1 MIFYILLGLCIG
13 SFINV
18 VIFRSKQKKS
28 IISPRSYCLKCNNT
42 LKFYHLIP
50 ILSYVFLKGKC
61 GFCKGKISLIYP
73 FNELICG
80 CLFAFA
86 FYLFENIFEILI
98 FACILAIFFNA
109 FLDGLFFKSCERALA
124 LDFICF
130 SLFV

>member
-61 GFCKGKISLIYP
+61 GFCKGKISL
-73 FNELICG
+73 
-80 CLFAFA
+80 
-86 FYLFENIFEILI
+86 
-98 FACILAIFFNA
+98 
-109 FLDGLFFKSCERALA
+109 
-124 LDFICF
+124 
-130 SLFV
+130 